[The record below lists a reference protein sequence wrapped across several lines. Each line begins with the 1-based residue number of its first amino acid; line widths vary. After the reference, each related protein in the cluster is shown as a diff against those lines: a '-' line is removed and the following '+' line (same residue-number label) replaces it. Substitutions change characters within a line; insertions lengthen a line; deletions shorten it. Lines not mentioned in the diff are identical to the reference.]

1 MNEEITSVPP
11 EIAEAPIKKQ
21 LTFDMIVDPETLV
34 ELIDDSDAL
43 KFVIDNTGV
52 VHMTYQIPHS
62 ILRMRHGTP
71 VLEGTVRLSR
81 GEIIADVRDYNE
93 GIVEQYGDSIEDL
106 NAQIV
111 KFIKEYIADVPRDE
125 DWERR

>member
-1 MNEEITSVPP
+1 MNEEISQAPP
-11 EIAEAPIKKQ
+11 EIAETPIKKK

-34 ELIDDSDAL
+34 ALIDDSDSL

-71 VLEGTVRLSR
+71 VLEGTVRLSN
-81 GEIIADVRDYNE
+81 GEIIADVRDFNND
-93 GIVEQYGDSIEDL
+93 IVREFGDIEDL
-106 NAQIV
+106 NAQISQFV
-111 KFIKEYIADVPRDE
+111 KEYIADVPRG
-125 DWERR
+125 